1 MQIRFNNPTAVLPSA
16 FADKDRVGEVILNLL
31 SNSIKY
37 SDKGTINVEASL
49 LQGFLKVSVTDTGK
63 GIAPEQQSLL
73 FRKFQQAG
81 KSLLTRDTSRSTG
94 LGLYISRLMI
104 EQMQGKIVLEKSVPG
119 VGSTFSFEI
128 PVAKGGEL

>member
-1 MQIRFNNPTAVLPSA
+1 
-16 FADKDRVGEVILNLL
+16 
-31 SNSIKY
+31 
-37 SDKGTINVEASL
+37 
-49 LQGFLKVSVTDTGK
+49 
-63 GIAPEQQSLL
+63 
-73 FRKFQQAG
+73 
-81 KSLLTRDTSRSTG
+81 LTRDTSRSTG